1 MLEGLMPCKNNN
13 RLLVDEEICLI
24 TQPVVSL
31 KLGKSSAIF
40 LQQLH
45 YWMTSRGEVGVTVDG
60 QRWVYNSYKSWVGN
74 IRIFS
79 ESTIRRAVRK
89 LEDLGIVLT
98 KNMNHKKSDHT
109 KWYTINYDKLKEFI
123 PDFSMKNPSLKRLS
137 KKDVSLFKMNRPSV
151 QNEQIIY
158 NEPEN
163 TSETITIFSEEKL
176 GFDLKNVSQQVN
188 VVSRGREKKVFDKN
202 SKGSVS
208 SIQQPS
214 TQNTTA
220 SDLLEIWNQ
229 TVSRQQGEGETF
241 IQLTKKRA
249 QHLVA
254 AFKYRFGS
262 NFDKWK
268 EFCHQITTSDFLMG
282 KVKSTFRASLDWVLK
297 FDILQRIVEGD
308 FGVQKN
314 LFVNQKDSSWQE
326 ETVSQEIKASLES
339 KHVQG
344 FRLSVLRALGV
355 KAYQSWFAQMS
366 IREEG
371 MDLVLTASSRFVRD
385 YIQTHYGNK
394 LLSLTSHRLNLS

>member
-1 MLEGLMPCKNNN
+1 MRNTSERLILKQGPC
-13 RLLVDEEICLI
+13 LVLQPEI
-24 TQPVVSL
+24 VRH
-31 KLGKSSAIF
+31 LGKSRALF

-45 YWMTSRGEVGVTVDG
+45 YWLTCEGGGIGKVVD
-60 QRWVYNSYKSWVGN
+60 QRRWIYNSAKDWAAQLCLSERQVS
-74 IRIFS
+74 RI
-79 ESTIRRAVRK
+79 IHQLR
-89 LEDLGIVLT
+89 DLGLLLVDRLSVRL
-98 KNMNHKKSDHT
+98 SDRT
-109 KWYTINYDKLKEFI
+109 NWYSINYRVLEAIFPNVSWQPLEKSSGFVSAASYEVTDKM
-123 PDFSMKNPSLKRLS
+123 SGSLGHNGRL
-137 KKDVSLFKMNRPSV
+137 
-151 QNEQIIY
+151 Y
-158 NEPEN
+158 NKEPEN